1 MKTYIN
7 SFNRKIGARIAMASL
22 FLAFTCGFIAWYLAL
37 YNAERLTASLTVEAT
52 KQLVGENGPLYKTS
66 KITPE
71 IASKAAKNLVTYGI
85 FDSVEIF
92 DPNWNR
98 VATYQI
104 RDGEHSHP
112 SNLEGI
118 RIHENQSFAFESH
131 KTKNGRL
138 ITNVVAPIKT
148 ELDNPNSQ
156 LLGYLDGMR
165 VIPKSREHDFKLIS
179 YYSAL
184 AIALAT
190 LITGL
195 TLFPI
200 LVNLNRE
207 KERKAEEVIESHILL
222 MKSLGDAIAKRD
234 SETGIHNYRVTWI
247 AIRIAE
253 EMGVDTNKIK
263 PLIIGSLLHDV
274 GKIAISDNIL
284 LKSGKLS
291 TDEMQIMKT
300 HVIHGEDIVKNMGWL
315 HGAYDV
321 VSGHHERW
329 DGSGYPRGLRREAIP
344 LAARIFA
351 IADVFDALCNKRPY
365 KPALSYSEAIAII
378 EKEYSAHFD
387 PKVVKA
393 FSNIAQS
400 IYDRLEFLDDEQVH
414 KLLNERIA
422 YYFDIPE
429 KFIS

>member
-1 MKTYIN
+1 MST
-7 SFNRKIGARIAMASL
+7 FNQKIGARIAMVSL
-22 FLAFTCGFIAWYLAL
+22 FFAFACGLIAWHLAL

-52 KQLVGENGPLYKTS
+52 KQLVGGGGPLYKVS
-66 KITPE
+66 QITPE
-71 IASKAAKNLVTYGI
+71 AANKAAKNLVTYGI

-98 VATYQI
+98 LASYQI
-104 RDGEHSHP
+104 RDGEHTHNS
-112 SNLEGI
+112 SMESI
-118 RIHENQSFAFESH
+118 KIQENENFDFKSY
-131 KTKNGRL
+131 KTTNGRL
-138 ITNVVAPIKT
+138 ITNVVAPIKV
-148 ELDNPNSQ
+148 ESSNPNSQ
-156 LLGYLDGMR
+156 LLGYLDGIR
-165 VIPKSREHDFKLIS
+165 VIPKSRERDFKLTS
-179 YYSAL
+179 LYSAL
-184 AIALAT
+184 AIALTT

-207 KERKAEEVIESHILL
+207 KERKSEEVIESHILL
-222 MKSLGDAIAKRD
+222 MKSLGEAIAKRD

-253 EMGVDTNKIK
+253 EMGVDPKKIK

-284 LKSGKLS
+284 LKPGKLS
-291 TDEMQIMKT
+291 ADEMQIMKT

-315 HGAYDV
+315 HSAYDV

-329 DGSGYPRGLRREAIP
+329 DGSGYPRGLKNEAIP
-344 LAARIFA
+344 LTARIFA
-351 IADVFDALCNKRPY
+351 VADVFDALCNKRPY
-365 KPALSYSEAIAII
+365 KPALSYQDAIATI
-378 EKEYSAHFD
+378 EKEYATHFD

-400 IYDRLEFLDDEQVH
+400 LYDRLDLLDDGQIH

-429 KFIS
+429 KLIS